1 MEFFRQLVFIII
13 YCFALLYIFWWVAG
27 HDGNFFVYNYMSQK
41 DVDAEVV
48 KAKIP
53 SAFKLAEDKK
63 LPDDIEDPAAY
74 RFVLRFFFEDY
85 HGYKIFFENFE
96 LVLIDEFLF
105 DFSIEDAK
113 QKAEHDKMMKEAE
126 ERKQDVRRII
136 AQLRRQFKKLLEKNH
151 ELPPHLRLGV
161 IVSTFQHMVL
171 LISVITIEWC

>member
-1 MEFFRQLVFIII
+1 M
-13 YCFALLYIFWWVAG
+13 
-27 HDGNFFVYNYMSQK
+27 GN
-41 DVDAEVV
+41 
-48 KAKIP
+48 
-53 SAFKLAEDKK
+53 
-63 LPDDIEDPAAY
+63 
-74 RFVLRFFFEDY
+74 Y